1 MWVRHHRFFF
11 GLPQRKDFGT
21 LVNTHR
27 PHSYRLLDEAHP
39 MDLALV
45 VFSLVA
51 TFLAAALTVPAGFG
65 LATMITPVVFLWLDP
80 HEAVAVVAIVHGSHN
95 AWKLKVLRE
104 SVDCTAV
111 RRFGWAMVVGA
122 LIGASLN
129 TAVEAEPLLL
139 IVGIALVVLPLLSIT
154 EGWTNFRLPEAE
166 DRIGG
171 FGSGFFGGLTG
182 HQGALRAMFLQ
193 KRLPDKAEYAA
204 TAAVLALVVDLT
216 RIPVYVALEGWQ
228 ILDAGWLILGLV
240 LAAVLGVQLGKRWLK
255 KWKSD
260 TIRNGILIAIVA
272 SGLMYIREAALALGW
287 I

>member
-1 MWVRHHRFFF
+1 MPRGFINATLMLQQVRPIRMQAR
-11 GLPQRKDFGT
+11 PQF
-21 LVNTHR
+21 
-27 PHSYRLLDEAHP
+27 YRVLLKAEP
-39 MDLALV
+39 MDLELV
-45 VFSLVA
+45 VFTLLA
-51 TFLAAALTVPAGFG
+51 TFVAAALTVPAGFG

-95 AWKLKVLRE
+95 AWKLKVLRK
-104 SVDCTAV
+104 SVDYTAV

-129 TAVEAEPLLL
+129 TVVESEPLLL
-139 IVGIALVVLPLLSIT
+139 IVGIALVILPLLSIT

-193 KRLPDKAEYAA
+193 KRLPDKSEYAA
-204 TAAVLALVVDLT
+204 TAAVLALVVDVT
-216 RIPVYVALEGWQ
+216 RVPVYVALEGWQ
-228 ILDAGWLILGLV
+228 ILDAGWLILGLI

-260 TIRNGILIAIVA
+260 TIRNGILVAIVA
-272 SGLMYIREAALALGW
+272 SGVLYIREAAVALQW
-287 I
+287 L

>member
-1 MWVRHHRFFF
+1 MSRGFINATLMLQQVRPNRMQAR
-11 GLPQRKDFGT
+11 PQF
-21 LVNTHR
+21 
-27 PHSYRLLDEAHP
+27 YRVLLKAET
-39 MDLALV
+39 MDLELV
-45 VFSLVA
+45 VFSLLA
-51 TFLAAALTVPAGFG
+51 TFVAAALTVPAGFG

-95 AWKLKVLRE
+95 AWKLKVLRK
-104 SVDCTAV
+104 SVDYTAV

-129 TAVEAEPLLL
+129 TVVESEPLLL
-139 IVGIALVVLPLLSIT
+139 IVGIALVILPLLSIT

-193 KRLPDKAEYAA
+193 KRLPDKSEYAA
-204 TAAVLALVVDLT
+204 TAAVLALVVDVT
-216 RIPVYVALEGWQ
+216 RVPVYVALEGWQ
-228 ILDAGWLILGLV
+228 ILNAGWLILGLV

-260 TIRNGILIAIVA
+260 TIRNGILVAIVA
-272 SGLMYIREAALALGW
+272 SGVLYIGEAAVALQW
-287 I
+287 L

>member
-1 MWVRHHRFFF
+1 
-11 GLPQRKDFGT
+11 
-21 LVNTHR
+21 
-27 PHSYRLLDEAHP
+27 
-39 MDLALV
+39 MDVALV
-45 VFSLVA
+45 LLSLGA

-65 LATMITPVVFLWLDP
+65 LATMITPVVFLWLEP

-104 SVDCTAV
+104 SVDYSAV

-122 LIGASLN
+122 LLGAALN
-129 TAVEAEPLLL
+129 TVVESEPLLL
-139 IVGIALVVLPLLSIT
+139 VVGIALIILPLLSVT
-154 EGWTNFRLPEAE
+154 ERWTNFRLPEAE

-216 RIPVYVALEGWQ
+216 RIPVYVALGGWQ
-228 ILDAGWLILGLV
+228 ILDAGALIVGLV
-240 LAAVLGVQLGKRWLK
+240 FAAILGVQLGKRWLK
-255 KWKSD
+255 KWKSER
-260 TIRNGILIAIVA
+260 IRNGILVAIVA
-272 SGLMYIREAALALGW
+272 SGLLYVREALIALEYL
-287 I
+287 

>member
-1 MWVRHHRFFF
+1 
-11 GLPQRKDFGT
+11 
-21 LVNTHR
+21 
-27 PHSYRLLDEAHP
+27 

-95 AWKLKVLRE
+95 AWKLKVLRQ
-104 SVDCTAV
+104 SVDYEAV
-111 RRFGWAMVVGA
+111 KRYGWAMVVGA
-122 LIGASLN
+122 LIGAALN
-129 TAVEAEPLLL
+129 TAVEADPLLL
-139 IVGIALVVLPLLSIT
+139 IVGIALVMLPLLSIS
-154 EGWTNFRLPEAE
+154 EKWTNYRLPEAE

>member
-1 MWVRHHRFFF
+1 
-11 GLPQRKDFGT
+11 
-21 LVNTHR
+21 
-27 PHSYRLLDEAHP
+27 
-39 MDLALV
+39 MDLELV
-45 VFSLVA
+45 VFSLLA
-51 TFLAAALTVPAGFG
+51 TFVAAALTVPAGFG

-95 AWKLKVLRE
+95 AWKLKVPRK
-104 SVDCTAV
+104 SVDYTAV
-111 RRFGWAMVVGA
+111 RHFGWAMVVGA

-129 TAVEAEPLLL
+129 TVVESEPLLL
-139 IVGIALVVLPLLSIT
+139 IVGVALIVLPLLSIT

-228 ILDAGWLILGLV
+228 ILDAGWLIVGLV
-240 LAAVLGVQLGKRWLK
+240 LAAILGVQLGKRWLK
-255 KWKSD
+255 RWKSD
-260 TIRNGILIAIVA
+260 TIRNGILVAIVA
-272 SGLMYIREAALALGW
+272 SGVLYIKEAAVALGW
-287 I
+287 L